1 MSAPL
6 FEQGATGRRP
16 QQPYPSDHTD
26 QFAPATAPCRA
37 ERAPASGTCRRSFVY
52 HRRVIR
58 LRQSLE
64 RGLRHPLLGPL
75 LLLLLGLALA
85 FLIFHA
91 IEHGVEGQLFTCVF
105 FAAAVLRL
113 VVVIG
118 RARRIRLEGRV
129 TDRAPPRF
137 GASQLL
143 RAPRPPA
150 SLFAPP
156 LRL

>member
-1 MSAPL
+1 M
-6 FEQGATGRRP
+6 
-16 QQPYPSDHTD
+16 
-26 QFAPATAPCRA
+26 
-37 ERAPASGTCRRSFVY
+37 
-52 HRRVIR
+52 IR

-85 FLIFHA
+85 FVIFHA
-91 IEHGVEGQLFTCVF
+91 IEHGVEGQLFTCVL

-118 RARRIRLEGRV
+118 RVRRIRLEGRV

-137 GASQLL
+137 GGSQLL
-143 RAPRPPA
+143 RAARPPT
-150 SLFAPP
+150 SLSAPP